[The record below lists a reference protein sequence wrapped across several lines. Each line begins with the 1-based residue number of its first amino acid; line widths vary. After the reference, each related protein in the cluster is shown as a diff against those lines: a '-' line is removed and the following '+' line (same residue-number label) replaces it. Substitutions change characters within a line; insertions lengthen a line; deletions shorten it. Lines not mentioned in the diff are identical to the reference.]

1 MSAGSFG
8 PFEEAELTGLLAGE
22 VSGTQR
28 RIASA
33 TLHDV
38 QFRAG
43 HYYGI
48 AEAVVHHDGGVGQ
61 TYFGMTT
68 APVPPTSQGQT
79 TNHGRYQV

>member
-8 PFEEAELTGLLAGE
+8 PFLDTELTGLLAGGITG
-22 VSGTQR
+22 SQD

-48 AEAVVHHDGGVGQ
+48 AEALVHHEGEW
-61 TYFGMTT
+61 
-68 APVPPTSQGQT
+68 AKHTSA
-79 TNHGRYQV
+79 